1 MARQIGR
8 FRAWAECVALSAPWA
23 LLSGLPLEGAVRAG
37 AAIGAL
43 TLAFDVYNRSIAR
56 RNLELAFADLSSEQR
71 SVILRQT
78 YRNFGRMA
86 AEWAHFPE
94 LARNN
99 IGRYVTYAGREHWDD
114 ATERSR
120 GRGILVLTGHFGNF
134 ELLSVAHSIYGNR
147 IAIVE
152 RPNRNPVLDYAIV
165 ARRRRFGN
173 LTVPRKGAAR
183 ELIRLLRENWMV
195 AIPLDLD
202 TRHGAFV
209 NFFGTPAATSPA
221 LARIAMVTG
230 APVLPAFMV
239 RQGATSRH
247 QITILPVIEIPP
259 CGNRSDSVHEYTQVF
274 TSVIETMIRRHPDH
288 WNWIHRRW
296 KTRPRNEARFY

>member
-8 FRAWAECVALSAPWA
+8 FRAWAECAAFAAPWA
-23 LLSGLPLEGAVRAG
+23 LLRGLPLEHAVRAG
-37 AAIGAL
+37 ATIGAL
-43 TLAFDVYNRSIAR
+43 ALAFDLYNRSIAR
-56 RNLELAFADLSSEQR
+56 RNLELAFTNLTSKQR
-71 SVILRQT
+71 SLILRET

-86 AEWAHFPE
+86 AEWVHFPE
-94 LARNN
+94 LDRNN
-99 IGRYVTYAGREHWDD
+99 IERYVAYTGREHWDN
-114 ATERSR
+114 AIERSR

-147 IAIVE
+147 IAIVQ
-152 RPNRNPVLDYAIV
+152 RPNRNPMLDYAV
-165 ARRRRFGN
+165 AARRRRFGN

-183 ELIRLLRENWMV
+183 EVMRLLRENWMV

-209 NFFGTPAATSPA
+209 DFFGTPAATNPA
-221 LARIAMVTG
+221 LARIAMASE

-239 RQGATSRH
+239 RQGETSRH
-247 QITILPVIEIPP
+247 QITILPVIEVHPS
-259 CGNRSDSVHEYTQVF
+259 GNRDDSVREHTQVF
-274 TSVIETMIRRHPDH
+274 TAVIESMIRRYPDH

-296 KTRPRNEARFY
+296 KTRPQHEARFY